1 MSISELRFIQRYAEF
16 RPKADSKNV
25 PSQTRNLCIVG
36 IQA

>member
-1 MSISELRFIQRYAEF
+1 MSIRELRFIQRYAEF
-16 RPKADSKNV
+16 RPKAGIKNL